1 VARCPFAATAAVTDV
16 QRTDVVAMI
25 LAGGEGKRLY
35 PLTRDRAKPAVPFG
49 GRYRIIDFVLSNF
62 VNSGIFKISV
72 LTQYKSGSLMQHLAR
87 GWQLAPQMGH
97 YVAPVPATMNVGREW
112 FRGSADA
119 VYQNL
124 DVLANERPAYV
135 CVFGADHIY
144 QMDVRQMLEFHH
156 ARGADATVATISV
169 PTAQT
174 DQFGVLECDAEQRVI
189 AFHEKP
195 APKPGATGTV
205 PASMGL
211 YVFTSD
217 VLVRAV
223 TEDAARD
230 DSSHDFG
237 RDVLPRIV
245 ERARVFAYDFATNE
259 IPHVTEQQRGY
270 WRDVGTIDSYWQTSE
285 DLISVTPML
294 NLYNPGWPMI
304 SAFYPNPPAKFVF
317 SDSEHHR
324 VGIATN
330 SMVSEGCIISGG
342 HVDRSI
348 LGPRVRVN
356 SFSLVSESILFDGV
370 DVGRHARLK
379 RVIIDKGVVV
389 PPGTTIGYDEAEDR
403 RRFTVSEGGVV
414 VIPKGMVL

>member
-1 VARCPFAATAAVTDV
+1 MARA
-16 QRTDVVAMI
+16 QRSDVVAMI

-97 YVAPVPATMNVGREW
+97 YVAPVPATMNVGRQW

-119 VYQNL
+119 VFQNL
-124 DVLANERPAYV
+124 DVVANERPAYV
-135 CVFGADHIY
+135 CVFSADHIY
-144 QMDVRQMLEFHH
+144 QMDVGQMLEFHSE
-156 ARGADATVATISV
+156 RRADATVAAIPV
-169 PTAQT
+169 PAAQT
-174 DQFGVLECDAEQRVI
+174 EQFGIVDVDDERRVTAFREKRAPASDAS
-189 AFHEKP
+189 
-195 APKPGATGTV
+195 GTV

-211 YVFTSD
+211 YVFTTD
-217 VLVRAV
+217 VLVRAIV
-223 TEDAARD
+223 EDSERT
-230 DSSHDFG
+230 DSTHDFG
-237 RDVLPRIV
+237 NDILPRLV
-245 ERARVFAYDFATNE
+245 ETSRVFAYDFSTNE
-259 IPHVTEQQRGY
+259 IPNMNEQQRGY
-270 WRDVGTIDSYWQTSE
+270 WRDVGTIDAYWQTSE
-285 DLISVTPML
+285 DLISITPIL
-294 NLYNPGWPMI
+294 NLYNPAWPMI

-317 SDSEHHR
+317 SDPDHNR
-324 VGIATN
+324 VGLATN

-356 SFSLVSESILFDGV
+356 SFSMVSESILFDGV
-370 DVGRHARLK
+370 EVGRHARIK
-379 RVIIDKGVVV
+379 RAIVDKGVLI
-389 PPGTTIGYDEAEDR
+389 PPGTTIGYDDTEDR

-414 VIPKGMVL
+414 VIPKDMVL

>member
-1 VARCPFAATAAVTDV
+1 
-16 QRTDVVAMI
+16 
-25 LAGGEGKRLY
+25 
-35 PLTRDRAKPAVPFG
+35 VPFG

-97 YVAPVPATMNVGREW
+97 YVAPVPATMNVGRDW

-124 DVLANERPAYV
+124 DVVANEQPTYV

-144 QMDVRQMLEFHH
+144 QMDVGQMIDFH
-156 ARGADATVATISV
+156 ALKRADATVATV
-169 PTAQT
+169 PVPA
-174 DQFGVLECDAEQRVI
+174 DQMGEFGILDADADRRVT

-195 APKPGATGTV
+195 TPQPGASGTV

-211 YVFTSD
+211 YVFNAD
-217 VLVRAV
+217 ALVRAV
-223 TEDAARD
+223 VEDAARD
-230 DSSHDFG
+230 DSTHDFG
-237 RDVLPRIV
+237 RDILPRMV
-245 ERARVFAYDFATNE
+245 AGASVYAYDFATNE
-259 IPHVTEQQRGY
+259 IPNMTEAQRGY
-270 WRDVGTIDSYWQTSE
+270 WRDVGTIDAYWQTSE
-285 DLISVTPML
+285 DLISVTPIL
-294 NLYNPGWPMI
+294 NLYNPAWPMI

-317 SDSEHHR
+317 SDAEHNR
-324 VGIATN
+324 VGVATN

-370 DVGRHARLK
+370 EVGRHARIK
-379 RVIIDKGVVV
+379 RAIIDKGVVV
-389 PPGTTIGYDEAEDR
+389 PSGTTIGYDEHEDR
-403 RRFTVSEGGVV
+403 ARFTVSETGVV
-414 VIPKGMVL
+414 VVPKGMVL

>member
-1 VARCPFAATAAVTDV
+1 MARA
-16 QRTDVVAMI
+16 QRSDVVAMV

-97 YVAPVPATMNVGREW
+97 YVAPVPATMNLGRQW

-119 VYQNL
+119 IFQNL
-124 DVLANERPAYV
+124 DVVANERPAYV

-144 QMDVRQMLEFHH
+144 QMDVCQMLEFHC
-156 ARGADATVATISV
+156 ARGADATIATIPV
-169 PTAQT
+169 PADQT
-174 DQFGVLECDAEQRVI
+174 DEFGILDADDERRVS

-195 APKPGATGTV
+195 APNPDATGTV

-211 YVFTSD
+211 YVFTTE
-217 VLVRAV
+217 VLVRAII
-223 TEDAARD
+223 EDAERT
-230 DSSHDFG
+230 DSTHDFG
-237 RDVLPRIV
+237 KDVLPRLV
-245 ERARVFAYDFATNE
+245 ETSRVFAYDFSTNE
-259 IPHVTEQQRGY
+259 IPNMNEQQRGY
-270 WRDVGTIDSYWQTSE
+270 WRDVGTIDAYWQTSE
-285 DLISVTPML
+285 DLISVTPIL
-294 NLYNPGWPMI
+294 NLYNLAWPMI

-317 SDSEHHR
+317 ADPEHNR
-324 VGIATN
+324 VGLATN

-356 SFSLVSESILFDGV
+356 SFSMVSESILFDDV
-370 DVGRHARLK
+370 EVGRHARIK
-379 RVIIDKGVVV
+379 RAIIDKAVLI
-389 PPGTTIGYDEAEDR
+389 PPGTTIGYDDAEDR
-403 RRFTVSEGGVV
+403 RRFTVSDGGVV
-414 VIPKGMVL
+414 VVPKGMVL

>member
-1 VARCPFAATAAVTDV
+1 MARA
-16 QRTDVVAMI
+16 QRSDVVAMV

-62 VNSGIFKISV
+62 VNSGVFKISV

-97 YVAPVPATMNVGREW
+97 YVAPVPASMNVGRQW

-119 VYQNL
+119 IFQNL
-124 DVLANERPAYV
+124 DVVANERPAYV

-144 QMDVRQMLEFHH
+144 QMDVCQMLDFHC
-156 ARGADATVATISV
+156 ARGADATVATIPV
-169 PTAQT
+169 PAQQT
-174 DQFGVLECDAEQRVI
+174 DQFGVLDVDDERRI
-189 AFHEKP
+189 TAFHEKP
-195 APKPGATGTV
+195 APAADASGTV

-211 YVFTSD
+211 YVFTTD

-223 TEDAARD
+223 VEDAERT
-230 DSSHDFG
+230 DSTHDFG
-237 RDVLPRIV
+237 KDVLPRLV
-245 ERARVFAYDFATNE
+245 ETSRVCAYDFSTNE
-259 IPHVTEQQRGY
+259 IPNMNEQQRGY
-270 WRDVGTIDSYWQTSE
+270 WRDVGTIDAYWRTSE
-285 DLISVTPML
+285 DLISVTPIL
-294 NLYNPGWPMI
+294 NLYNPAWPMI

-317 SDSEHHR
+317 ADPEHNR
-324 VGIATN
+324 VGLATN

-356 SFSLVSESILFDGV
+356 SFSMVSESILFDGV
-370 DVGRHARLK
+370 EVGRHARVK
-379 RVIIDKGVVV
+379 RAIIDKGVLI
-389 PPGTTIGYDEAEDR
+389 PPGTTIGYDDAEDR